1 MKVLTA
7 EEMGAADRRSVES
20 GVAVAQLMECAG
32 AAVARFCLRRFP
44 DDGLVVVLAGKGNN
58 GGDGLVAAR
67 YLAQAGRRVR
77 VALLGA
83 ASELKGDAAVA
94 WQTLGKTSASCE
106 PGSENPDPGHP
117 VFVEAEVR
125 CSVSVE
131 VREIGDEG
139 GLRAALEGAVLVVD
153 AVVGTG
159 FKPPLRG
166 LAAVA
171 QSLMEGTKV
180 PVVGVDLPSGWDAD
194 SVAEMVQG
202 AFRADAV
209 VTFAAP
215 KLAHVFGH
223 LTAGKTFGP
232 VVVAPIGT
240 PEDAVQ
246 SATGLTWCGSAKAI
260 AEMPRGIDGNKG
272 KFGHVLVV
280 GGAFG
285 KAGAP
290 SMASVAAMRAGA
302 GLVTAAVPR
311 EILPIV
317 AAVAPELM
325 LTPLATEGSGGLS
338 LDALEEEPLAEL
350 LKGMTVVGIGPGLGQ
365 EGTTPEWVRAFV
377 ERVMLPMVIDAD
389 ALNALAG
396 RATLLRDVVNAAQ
409 AKGRPRTI
417 VLTPHPGEMARLVG
431 MTVKEVEADRVGLAL
446 RFATEHGVTLVLKG
460 WRTLVAHPDGSVAVN
475 TTGNPSMA
483 KGGSGDILT
492 GIVSAMLAQYAGS
505 GEPEDVARAVEAA
518 VFLHGLAGDFACLA
532 QDEHTVL
539 AMDTVGHLWQAFRAR
554 VTDEDGL
561 TWVAGT
567 AANGTFAGGE
577 KLQVS
582 PLRIAEDAML
592 RSR

>member
-7 EEMGAADRRSVES
+7 EEMGAADRRSVEA
-20 GVAVAQLMECAG
+20 GVPVAQLMKAAG
-32 AAVARFCLRRFP
+32 AAVARFCLRRFAG
-44 DDGLVVVLAGKGNN
+44 DGLVVVLAGKGNN
-58 GGDGLVAAR
+58 GGDGMVAALR
-67 YLAQAGRRVR
+67 LAEAGRRVR
-77 VALLGA
+77 VALLGK
-83 ASELKGDAAVA
+83 ASDVSGDAAA
-94 WQTLGKTSASCE
+94 ALKSAKSQA
-106 PGSENPDPGHP
+106 G
-117 VFVEAEVR
+117 
-125 CSVSVE
+125 VE
-131 VREIGDEG
+131 VWEISDEE
-139 GLRAALEGAVLVVD
+139 GLRVALEGAELVVD

-166 LAAVA
+166 LAASAQTSLGATTAAVVA
-171 QSLMEGTKV
+171 
-180 PVVGVDLPSGWDAD
+180 VDLPSGWDAD
-194 SVAEMVQG
+194 SVEEKAQG

-209 VTFAAP
+209 VTFVAP

-223 LTAGKTFGP
+223 LTTGKTFGP
-232 VVVAPIGT
+232 VVVAGIGT
-240 PEDAVQ
+240 PEEAIQ
-246 SATGLTWCGSAKAI
+246 SGTELSWCGSSKAMG
-260 AEMPRGIDGNKG
+260 EVPRAINGNKG
-272 KFGHVLVV
+272 RLGHVLLV

-325 LTPLATEGSGGLS
+325 LTPLTTGGGGGIS
-338 LDALEEEPLAEL
+338 VEMLEEEQLAKL
-350 LKGMTVVGIGPGLGQ
+350 LKGITVVGIGPGLGQ

-377 ERVMLPMVIDAD
+377 ERVTLPLVIDAD

-396 RATLLRDVVNAAQ
+396 KTWLLKAAVESGRVQ
-409 AKGRPRTI
+409 GRPRTI

-431 MTVKEVEADRVGLAL
+431 MTVKEVEADRVGLAR

-460 WRTLVAHPDGSVAVN
+460 WRTLVAHPDGRVAVN

-492 GIVSAMLAQYAGS
+492 GIVSAMLAQYAD
-505 GEPEDVARAVEAA
+505 DVAQAVEAA

-539 AMDTVGHLWQAFRAR
+539 AMDTVGHLWQAFRSR
-554 VTDEDGL
+554 VRDEDAL
-561 TWVAGT
+561 TWISGT
-567 AANGTFAGGE
+567 ATIGAG
-577 KLQVS
+577 
-582 PLRIAEDAML
+582 R
-592 RSR
+592 

>member
-7 EEMGAADRRSVES
+7 EEMGAADRRSVEA
-20 GVAVAQLMECAG
+20 GVPVAQLMEAAG
-32 AAVARFCLRRFP
+32 AAVARFCERRFAG
-44 DDGLVVVLAGKGNN
+44 DGLVVVLAGKGNN
-58 GGDGLVAAR
+58 GGDGMVAALR
-67 YLAQAGRRVR
+67 LAEAGRRVR
-77 VALLGA
+77 VALLGK
-83 ASELKGDAAVA
+83 ASELKG
-94 WQTLGKTSASCE
+94 
-106 PGSENPDPGHP
+106 
-117 VFVEAEVR
+117 EAER
-125 CSVSVE
+125 AYCLAKLDKASGVE
-131 VREIGDEG
+131 VREVSDEE
-139 GLRAALEGAVLVVD
+139 GLHGALEGAALVVD

-166 LAAVA
+166 LAASA
-171 QSLMEGTKV
+171 QTLLAATKV
-180 PVVGVDLPSGWDAD
+180 AVVAVDLPSGWDAD
-194 SVAEMVQG
+194 SVEEKAEG

-223 LTAGKTFGP
+223 LTTGKTFGP
-232 VVVAPIGT
+232 VVVAGIGT
-240 PEDAVQ
+240 PDAAIQ
-246 SATGLTWCGSAKAI
+246 SATELSWCGSAKAI
-260 AEMPRGIDGNKG
+260 AEVPRAINGNKG
-272 KFGHVLVV
+272 RLGHVLLV
-280 GGAFG
+280 GGAWG

-290 SMASVAAMRAGA
+290 SMASLAAMRAGA

-325 LTPLATEGSGGLS
+325 LTSLTTEGGGGLS
-338 LDALEEEPLAEL
+338 MEVLEEESLAKL
-350 LKGMTVVGIGPGLGQ
+350 LKGISVVGIGPGLGQ

-396 RATLLRDVVNAAQ
+396 KTWLLKAAIESARVQ
-409 AKGRPRTI
+409 GRPRTI

-431 MTVKEVEADRVGLAL
+431 MTVAGVEADRVGLAR

-460 WRTLVAHPDGSVAVN
+460 WRTLVAHPDGRVAVN

-492 GIVSAMLAQYAGS
+492 GIVSAMLAQYAD
-505 GEPEDVARAVEAA
+505 DVAQAVEAA

-539 AMDTVGHLWQAFRAR
+539 ATDTVGHLWEAFRSR
-554 VTDEDGL
+554 VMDSDGL
-561 TWVAGT
+561 TWISGT
-567 AANGTFAGGE
+567 ATNGAG
-577 KLQVS
+577 
-582 PLRIAEDAML
+582 R
-592 RSR
+592 